1 MTQISRIVRI
11 HLAAALLFA
20 APGIGIAQVSAPAKP
35 AIGAPVP
42 PSEVYGKILN
52 NIEQEFVSAAEA
64 MPEDKYDFAP
74 TQGNFK
80 GVRTFAE
87 EVKHVTEAN
96 DYYFHDP
103 ARPLVDF
110 RSSIE
115 KLKTKAE
122 IVAALKDSFAQGHA
136 LVNSI
141 TPDNAFLATANGTR
155 AGNATMGL
163 EHAMDH
169 YGQMVEYLR
178 MNGMIPPAS
187 QSGN

>member
-20 APGIGIAQVSAPAKP
+20 APGFAFAQSPSPSKP
-35 AIGAPVP
+35 AIGTPIQ
-42 PSEVYGKILN
+42 PSEVYGRILN

-103 ARPLVDF
+103 AVPLTDF

-141 TPDNAFLATANGTR
+141 TPDNAFLAVANGTR

-178 MNGMIPPAS
+178 MNGVIPPAS

>member
-1 MTQISRIVRI
+1 MTQILQIARIPM
-11 HLAAALLFA
+11 AAALLFA
-20 APGIGIAQVSAPAKP
+20 APGFAIAQMSAPAKP

-42 PSEVYGKILN
+42 PAEVYGKILN

-80 GVRTFAE
+80 GVRTFAQ

-96 DYYFHDP
+96 LYYFHDP
-103 ARPLVDF
+103 ATPFVDI
-110 RSSIE
+110 RAGVE
-115 KLKTKAE
+115 KLKSKAD
-122 IVAALKDSFAQGHA
+122 IVAALKNSFAQGHT

-178 MNGMIPPAS
+178 MNGIIPPAS